1 MTDCIDEIKSV
12 LESLSTS
19 DLTCSARLVA
29 VIHALGIEDPKEI
42 ERLTGL
48 KHAGARK
55 ARSQLKDYRHSGSA
69 TPVARH
75 SSSATTVAKRHS
87 SSGSSRVGAPAH
99 KESPSG
105 ININN
110 ILPPTTPPKLDVV
123 VVDEREEMIAF
134 IENEWGGFCR
144 SNAENWLLNNTR
156 RLGSKPMADG
166 WRILQSRIAN
176 PNEII
181 SKPLRFWEETAA
193 NRASSQV
200 EARSNIEATDAA
212 LAELKAEYA

>member
-12 LESLSTS
+12 LEGLSTS

-29 VIHALGIEDPKEI
+29 VIHALGIEDAKEI
-42 ERLTGL
+42 QKLTGL
-48 KHAGARK
+48 SEAGARK
-55 ARSQLKDYRHSGSA
+55 AKKQFTELRTRVAHQSA
-69 TPVARH
+69 DERTRVRNSH
-75 SSSATTVAKRHS
+75 QSSAPECD
-87 SSGSSRVGAPAH
+87 SRVCAPAH